1 MSDIRVLPLP
11 KVDARYGDIGGK
23 YPERVRIAMSDGTT
37 QWYRIEV
44 EQPRPQVME
53 TLRLIRAMKDNIY
66 GGKGKTGDAATST
79 GQRTKNTV
87 VSIPQK
93 GKLNNE
99 SSL

>member
-1 MSDIRVLPLP
+1 MSEPKIRTMVVTGYWNEGNTSKIP
-11 KVDARYGDIGGK
+11 D
-23 YPERVRIAMSDGTT
+23 EVRFGNASENYLVTIK
-37 QWYRIEV
+37 
-44 EQPRPQVME
+44 QPRPQVME
-53 TLRLIRAMKDNIY
+53 TIRLIQIMKNNIY
-66 GGKGKTGDAATST
+66 GGSKKTGDAATST

>member
-37 QWYRIEV
+37 QWYRIEL

-53 TLRLIRAMKDNIY
+53 TLRLIQIMKNNIY
-66 GGKGKTGDAATST
+66 GGSKKDPELRQ
-79 GQRTKNTV
+79 QRPSQEKRLRFIVPQTKEAE
-87 VSIPQK
+87 K
-93 GKLNNE
+93 
-99 SSL
+99 